1 MNNNKNI
8 SLYIPHVFDTISETR
23 ILNVFEAF
31 GIVENIDF
39 VPKVGKDG
47 HNYKSVYIHFSKWNN
62 DDKTRLF
69 RKDLSD
75 NQKVNVTYDKPWFWI
90 VLEYKKKQIMST
102 PPKTPEQIL
111 NKKKPN
117 KPHVNLNPPKLVLDQ
132 LVRNLNNET
141 ISQMDEVEKLIPQES
156 FELVDVGYVRFLE
169 HQNMVLYGLLVSQQ
183 GNNMGMT
190 KKKD

>member
-8 SLYIPHVFDTISETR
+8 SLYIPHVFDTISESR

-31 GIVENIDF
+31 GTVANIDI

-47 HNYKSVYIHFSKWNN
+47 HNYNSVYIHFNKWNN

-69 RKDLSD
+69 RKELSD

-90 VLEYKKKQIMST
+90 VLEYKKKHIVTT
-102 PPKTPEQIL
+102 PPNTPEQIL
-111 NKKKPN
+111 NKKPN
-117 KPHVNLNPPKLVLDQ
+117 KPRTNLNPSKIVLDE

-141 ISQMDEVEKLIPQES
+141 ISQMDEVEKHIPQES
-156 FELVDVGYVRFLE
+156 FELVDVGYVKYLE
-169 HQNMVLYGLLVSQQ
+169 HQNMVLYGLLMQ
-183 GNNMGMT
+183 GNSVKMT
-190 KKKD
+190 KKND